1 MGHLVQSK
9 SSWILTYCNCC
20 MYSMLNWCIM
30 LKPFMLNYHPLSP
43 LHADRLKTLSAF
55 FSIVFF
61 VFLFFCTW
69 LMNHYE
75 SLILSQLILLVSS
88 VKSWNFFFVVV
99 VDLHNASNL
108 KVKEK
113 RLENASGDLLSTIK
127 WLNLFLVIFYEA
139 QLLTCWFQ
147 CGWHSTRLN

>member
-1 MGHLVQSK
+1 MWVTCNRVRVLESWPISIVVCTVCWIDVLYVKALHVEL
-9 SSWILTYCNCC
+9 SS
-20 MYSMLNWCIM
+20 SV
-30 LKPFMLNYHPLSP
+30 PPP
-43 LHADRLKTLSAF
+43 HADRLKTLSAF

-61 VFLFFCTW
+61 FFCTL

-75 SLILSQLILLVSS
+75 SLIWSQLILLVSS
-88 VKSWNFFFVVV
+88 VKSWNTFFF
-99 VDLHNASNL
+99 VDLHNVSNP
-108 KVKEK
+108 KVKDK